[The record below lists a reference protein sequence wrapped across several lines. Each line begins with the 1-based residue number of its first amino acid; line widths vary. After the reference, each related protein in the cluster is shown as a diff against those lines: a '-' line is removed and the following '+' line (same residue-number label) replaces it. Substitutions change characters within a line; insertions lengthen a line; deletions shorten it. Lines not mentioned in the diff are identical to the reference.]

1 MRQLKAQRGGTIVGF
16 IVGLVVGLAIA
27 VVVAMVITKAPIPFI
42 NKLAHAPDKND
53 VDPGNIPDPNKSL
66 YSRDAQANG
75 GAPVLGNAV
84 VTTPGAAAANPPLVV
99 TATPAAV
106 PVLPTGST
114 APAASS
120 AQDGK
125 PTLLQAGAFNSG
137 DAAENMK
144 AKLAL
149 LGFEAI
155 VAPSTANGTSVYRVR
170 LGPYSHIDDLNRV
183 RSRLAENGIDAS
195 VVPQGK

>member
-1 MRQLKAQRGGTIVGF
+1 MKAQRGGTIVGF

-27 VVVAMVITKAPIPFI
+27 VVVALVITKAPIPFI
-42 NKLAHAPDKND
+42 NKLAHAPDKGD

-66 YSRDAQANG
+66 YSRDAQASG
-75 GAPVLGNAV
+75 AAPVLGNTV
-84 VTTPGAAAANPPLVV
+84 TTTPGAAAANPPLVV
-99 TATPAAV
+99 TATPAPV
-106 PVLPTGST
+106 PALNAAA
-114 APAASS
+114 APAAGAAA

-155 VAPSTANGTSVYRVR
+155 VAPSTGSGATVYRVR
-170 LGPYSHIDDLNRV
+170 LGPYTHIDDLNRV
-183 RSRLAENGIDAS
+183 RARLAENGIDAS
-195 VVPQGK
+195 IVPQTK